1 MQTNDVYMKQTIQR
15 LELNSRKQTE
25 AFAAAFQNL
34 QEQLALVTSKLAG
47 QEVNLADGTSTSNAP
62 LPVPVVEKKKRSK
75 RLQKIK
81 GKPKSKSGL
90 VAAKTVRKK
99 KDNLPESNESNDS
112 AEEDYLSDDEEGSYA
127 SARSQVSFGLGDD
140 IVYIRELMLDLCSD
154 PLDQLRCTNTSDEAP
169 LDYIR
174 LQATNG
180 FLNTLWSNHL
190 SYSKFLHGFYICGF
204 DLTCANEGAKDS
216 YSIPSVRQGANF

>member
-99 KDNLPESNESNDS
+99 KTICQNPMN
-112 AEEDYLSDDEEGSYA
+112 
-127 SARSQVSFGLGDD
+127 QMTV
-140 IVYIRELMLDLCSD
+140 
-154 PLDQLRCTNTSDEAP
+154 LRKI
-169 LDYIR
+169 L
-174 LQATNG
+174 
-180 FLNTLWSNHL
+180 
-190 SYSKFLHGFYICGF
+190 
-204 DLTCANEGAKDS
+204 
-216 YSIPSVRQGANF
+216 